1 MANRRGFLA
10 EIQHQNRL
18 AEQRQR
24 TAMREQTAAV
34 RRNEQARKAAERAAA
49 AATRAS
55 DADRKRLEKDAA
67 AAHVA
72 AQQAEVDVMN
82 AKLAA
87 QYDRVDSLLEATLD
101 VDDYVDLKDLR
112 RTVDHPPF
120 DRADLRHPIPAP
132 PALPDPELPIFQP
145 PESPSGLFGR
155 KKKLAEAQARAEAA
169 FAHAQA
175 SWEYEVQQLPEMRR
189 QLAEQHAAQEQARQ
203 EALRVEVDRYKEEC
217 VRRENEIAE
226 HNAAVDL
233 FITNLSYG
241 AVDAVQEYIGIV
253 LANSIYP
260 DGFTVEHEAEFD
272 PDSAELSLRVLIP
285 GPDTIPTVKA
295 YRYVKSSDEIT
306 HVALAQKDAK
316 ARYTGVI
323 HQVALRTLHEVFEA
337 DRRGLVRGISLE
349 VGTETINP
357 ATGRETYIPM
367 AAVAASR
374 DSFSELDLSAVV
386 PAATL
391 EHLGATISKNA
402 LGLSPITGSG
412 VRRSS

>member
-24 TAMREQTAAV
+24 TAMREQAASA
-34 RRNEQARKAAERAAA
+34 RRNEQARKAAERAALA
-49 AATRAS
+49 AKRAS

-67 AAHVA
+67 TAHAA
-72 AQQAEVDVMN
+72 AQQAEVDELN

-87 QYDRVDSLLEATLD
+87 EYDRVDSLLEATLD

-120 DRADLRHPIPAP
+120 DRADLRNPIPVP
-132 PALPDPELPIFQP
+132 PPLPDPEPPVFQP
-145 PESPSGLFGR
+145 PEAPSGLFGR
-155 KKKLAEAQARAEAA
+155 KKKLAEAQKQAEAA
-169 FAHAQA
+169 FEHAQA
-175 SWEYEVQQLPEMRR
+175 SWESEVQQLPEIRR
-189 QLAEQHAAQEQARQ
+189 QLAEQHAAQEQTRQ
-203 EALRVEVDRYKEEC
+203 EALRVEVERYKEEC
-217 VRRENEIAE
+217 VQRENEIAE
-226 HNAAVDL
+226 HNAAVDQ

-253 LANSIYP
+253 LANSVYP

-285 GPDTIPTVKA
+285 GPDTIPTVKS
-295 YRYVKSSDEIT
+295 YRYVKASDEIT

-357 ATGRETYIPM
+357 ATGRETYIPF

-391 EHLGATISKNA
+391 EHLGATVSKNA
-402 LGLSPITGSG
+402 LGLVPITGSG